1 MTLKER
7 LAQSQAKMDEMK
19 ARVAKASEKA
29 KNARHAIAYALE
41 AEANIFLPP
50 EKRLNISRNTVN
62 NESTNGNE

>member
-41 AEANIFLPP
+41 AEANIFAAAKETAEYI
-50 EKRLNISRNTVN
+50 EKYG
-62 NESTNGNE
+62 E